1 MSEETIR
8 SNDNVRLNIK
18 EIYRFE
24 KYPRMDWLDQFRG
37 LVVILLIISAITWE
51 LSLSVS
57 EGLPPIG
64 PTYLNHGWKYW
75 HWDQYGWPNIITI
88 IDIGQQIF
96 MFVVGFVAALSFL
109 KRSEKEG
116 ESAALKHA
124 IRRFVVLIALGII
137 DDGIISNMDNLNLN
151 NLTVLLIFI
160 GIVILGL
167 GLIIAAFF
175 IDKNKKG
182 KPVALK
188 NLLRNAPGVILLSII
203 FGLAFGNLF
212 GGMKWGWFGI
222 FWHGTLPNLAWGSLS
237 AVLFL
242 KLSKNSPDKRF
253 MIAIFIMIVHFIL
266 IAIPGLMEWKWII
279 NGIEYFKVPYNTINH
294 IAISIT
300 GTCTYQWWI
309 QKSEDHQELGIK
321 KRILPVATLSFVLCY
336 LIDFIQPAEH
346 RNVTTALALM
356 AIGTSQFVMFIFY
369 SFERVG
375 FKIPMLSEFGK
386 NLLLMFILL
395 LVVTEVYLKLP
406 FLAHEVLAANPLW
419 AMIGAGVIPIIIL
432 YVIAWILAKNN
443 IIIKF

>member
-8 SNDNVRLNIK
+8 TTNSASLNLK

-51 LSLSVS
+51 LSLSVE
-57 EGLPPIG
+57 EGLGPIG

-75 HWDQYGWPNIITI
+75 HWEQYGWPNIITI

-116 ESAALKHA
+116 EPAAVKHA
-124 IRRFVVLIALGII
+124 IRRFVVLMALAIV
-137 DDGIISNMDNLNLN
+137 DDGPFDNLKNLNLN

-160 GIVILGL
+160 GIVVL
-167 GLIIAAFF
+167 GLILITAAFV

-188 NLLRNAPGVILLSII
+188 NLLRNAPGVLILSII
-203 FGLAFGNLF
+203 FGLAFGNLL

-222 FWHGTLPNLAWGSLS
+222 FWHGTLPNLAWGSLI
-237 AVLFL
+237 AVLIL
-242 KLSKNSPDKRF
+242 KISKNSPDKRF
-253 MIAIFIMIVHFIL
+253 ILAIIIMIIHFVL
-266 IAIPGLMEWKWII
+266 IALPGLMEWKWII
-279 NGIEYFKVPYNTINH
+279 NDVEYFKVPYNTINH

-309 QKSEDHQELGIK
+309 QRSEDNQEYGLK
-321 KRILPVATLSFVLCY
+321 KRVLPVATLSFVFCY
-336 LIDFIQPAEH
+336 LVDFLQPAEH
-346 RNVTTALALM
+346 RDVTTALALM

-369 SFERVG
+369 SFERIG
-375 FKIPMLSEFGK
+375 FKVPMLSEFGK

-406 FLAHEVLAANPLW
+406 FTTHEIFAANPLW
-419 AMIGAGVIPIIIL
+419 AMVGAGVIPILML
-432 YVIAWILAKNN
+432 YLIAWILAKKN